1 MHIQMLIYESTK
13 KNDTKCK
20 KNLFLFNFF
29 LLKKTIAHKSTLKG
43 NKVILF
49 T

>member
-1 MHIQMLIYESTK
+1 MLIYESTK

-29 LLKKTIAHKSTLKG
+29 LLKKTIFLNRALNG
-43 NKVILF
+43 NKVILLS
-49 T
+49 

>member
-1 MHIQMLIYESTK
+1 MLIYESTK

-29 LLKKTIAHKSTLKG
+29 LLKKTIFLKRALNG
-43 NKVILF
+43 NKVILLS
-49 T
+49 